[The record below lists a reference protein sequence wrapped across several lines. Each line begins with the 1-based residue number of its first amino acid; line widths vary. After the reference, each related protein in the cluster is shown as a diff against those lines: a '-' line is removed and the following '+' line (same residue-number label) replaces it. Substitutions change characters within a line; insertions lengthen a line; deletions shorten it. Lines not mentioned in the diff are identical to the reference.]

1 MNTAKKDSCYRFLFE
16 GGGIRG
22 QIVTLAQSLDT
33 ALEHK
38 SYPIPLSALLGQG
51 MTAAALLADTIKME
65 GSLILQVQG
74 DGPVNTLVAQAT
86 DHGDLRGLI
95 HCSKNISEA
104 TEFRE
109 LVGEGRIVMT
119 IDASGNERYQGVVAL
134 EGTTLSQAIEAYFD
148 QSEQIPTR
156 VWLASNGRRAGGILL
171 QRIPGQNSEGEHWRH
186 LVTLTNTIT
195 DAELT
200 QVDPLDL
207 IHRLYHQE
215 QVTVYEPMKLQFR
228 CGCSRGKIE
237 TVLLQLGQTEVE
249 QIADVTG
256 EVSVEC
262 EFCNKS
268 YGFDA
273 VDISALFVATNEVPA
288 LRQ

>member
-1 MNTAKKDSCYRFLFE
+1 
-16 GGGIRG
+16 
-22 QIVTLAQSLDT
+22 
-33 ALEHK
+33 
-38 SYPIPLSALLGQG
+38 

-95 HCSKNISEA
+95 HYSRDISGVSR
-104 TEFRE
+104 FRE

-134 EGTTLSQAIEAYFD
+134 EGDNLSQAIEAYFD

-171 QRIPGQNSEGEHWRH
+171 QRIPGRKSGGEHWEH
-186 LVTLTNTIT
+186 LVALTNTIT

-200 QVDPLDL
+200 KVDPLDL

-215 QVTVYEPMKLQFR
+215 QITVYEPVGLQFR

-237 TVLLQLGQTEVE
+237 SVLLQLGQKEVE
-249 QIADVTG
+249 QIADVSG

-262 EFCNKS
+262 EFCNKT
-268 YGFDA
+268 YGFDS
-273 VDISALFVATNEVPA
+273 VDISAIFVATNEVPA